1 MILNLE
7 QFNTHIACHHF
18 KKKSINNVFDTITTY
33 VYMAWVDLKDA
44 FYYIPTLKILTFFIA
59 PKIY

>member
-1 MILNLE
+1 MKLKKKDLTLISQMFLLVAKKNGRKRMILNLE

-33 VYMAWVDLKDA
+33 VYMA
-44 FYYIPTLKILTFFIA
+44 
-59 PKIY
+59 

>member
-18 KKKSINNVFDTITTY
+18 KKKSINNVSDTITTY
-33 VYMAWVDLKDA
+33 VYMA
-44 FYYIPTLKILTFFIA
+44 
-59 PKIY
+59 